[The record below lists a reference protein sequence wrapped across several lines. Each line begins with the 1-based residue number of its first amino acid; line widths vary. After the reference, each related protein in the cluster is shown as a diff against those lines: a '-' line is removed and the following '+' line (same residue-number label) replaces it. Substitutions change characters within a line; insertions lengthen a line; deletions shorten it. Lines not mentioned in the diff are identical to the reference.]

1 MIIIDNYSETS
12 PHKMNHKNEAE
23 GELIM
28 KWYKEGNSVEKIF
41 EIYKEK
47 HIYNLLYSQ
56 CITASTTKL

>member
-1 MIIIDNYSETS
+1 
-12 PHKMNHKNEAE
+12 MNHKNEAE